1 MSDATKSSCLNATG
15 RSLELKYLHIREN
28 NSAPGHFHIH
38 NQVFFYNLHESNI
51 FWMCIYYE
59 LSIEMKA
66 TILAIIH
73 RDWKMCR
80 QAAIEK
86 YLAKCF
92 LRQYCVHH
100 SWEQPNAVSIMPIV
114 LMHSYIAGTRRY
126 HVLCQTCVPNDKVMQ
141 ANLYIQYL
149 ESCFLGKPSRTEIC
163 VNVKKPM

>member
-15 RSLELKYLHIREN
+15 RSLELKYIYTFGKIILRQAIFTCTTRF
-28 NSAPGHFHIH
+28 SFTTYMSQI
-38 NQVFFYNLHESNI
+38 FFDCVYIMNFQLKYDSN
-51 FWMCIYYE
+51 Y
-59 LSIEMKA
+59 
-66 TILAIIH
+66 T
-73 RDWKMCR
+73 KMCR
-80 QAAIEK
+80 HAAIEK

-92 LRQYCVHH
+92 RRQYCVHH